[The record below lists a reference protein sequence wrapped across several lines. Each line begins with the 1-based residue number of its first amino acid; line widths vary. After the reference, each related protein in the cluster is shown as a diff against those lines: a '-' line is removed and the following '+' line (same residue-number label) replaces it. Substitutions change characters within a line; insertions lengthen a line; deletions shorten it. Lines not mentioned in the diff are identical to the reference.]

1 MVLSTVCRFRRFHEN
16 KSNTVHEIPG
26 GQHDVFIGFFR
37 NHSVQPVRGLY
48 LHAGEEFFFWVRF
61 YILLHRVVAKA
72 LTQIIAK
79 PGNGRKTIR
88 LKIQITFRTA
98 AAAQTLSLPFN
109 KGEGR
114 FLAKAPTTW
123 WIIC

>member
-1 MVLSTVCRFRRFHEN
+1 MVLSTVRRFRRFHEN

-26 GQHDVFIGFFR
+26 GQHDVLVGFFR
-37 NHSVQPVRGLY
+37 KDSVQPVRGLY

-61 YILLHRVVAKA
+61 YLLLHRAVAKA
-72 LTQIIAK
+72 LTQIIVK

-88 LKIQITFRTA
+88 LKIQIIFRTA
-98 AAAQTLSLPFN
+98 ASAQTFSLPFN
-109 KGEGR
+109 NGEDR
-114 FLAKAPTTW
+114 FLAKAPAIW